1 MAVNSCD
8 CYRAVFAF
16 LRVAAVDPPA
26 HSQLC
31 ALQQMFTHQL
41 VYFADRLVL
50 PKERWWSVRS
60 VLLKIPDFPEEIC
73 CKKMPFIVG
82 QCF

>member
-8 CYRAVFAF
+8 CCRAIFAF

-31 ALQQMFTHQL
+31 ILQQMFTQQL
-41 VYFADRLVL
+41 VYFPDQLVL
-50 PKERWWSVRS
+50 PKESWWSVRN

-73 CKKMPFIVG
+73 CKEVAFIVG
-82 QCF
+82 GCF